1 MQGEHVPVISCTSAS
16 QGLSLAKSLR
26 PQAIVLGIAVP
37 DDDAWNALVQLR
49 SDIGLR
55 SVPVIVASLL
65 DEQARALVLGASA
78 YVGKP
83 IDRDHLLTVLAQV
96 RAA

>member
-1 MQGEHVPVISCTSAS
+1 M
-16 QGLSLAKSLR
+16 R

-49 SDIGLR
+49 SDVGLR

-65 DEQARALVLGASA
+65 DEKARALALGASA
-78 YVGKP
+78 YLGKP
-83 IDRDHLLTVLAQV
+83 IDRPQLLTALAQV